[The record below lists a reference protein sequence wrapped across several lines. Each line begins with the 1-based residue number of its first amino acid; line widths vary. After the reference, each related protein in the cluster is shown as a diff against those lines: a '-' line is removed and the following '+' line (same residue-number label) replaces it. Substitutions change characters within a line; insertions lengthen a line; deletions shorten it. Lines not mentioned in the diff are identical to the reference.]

1 MATTTTNSNTDKSE
15 LDLKKCSV
23 EKLKKEDQPTEKPG
37 KKNVKLSRLKRRL
50 LKHVWLVRL
59 GILLGFIITVFLLFI
74 FIIFTFKK
82 SQANYYLGLVS
93 NFIFTPAEKI
103 KTIDNKTNIL
113 ILGKGGGNHEAP
125 DLTDTIMFASIDHQD
140 FSVSLISL
148 PRDIWIPELRAKLN
162 SAYYWGN
169 EKEKDGGL
177 KLAKSSVEKIVGQPV
192 QYGVVIDFEAFK
204 GVIDVLG
211 GIEVDVENSFVDEN
225 YPIPGKENDECLP
238 APAYADRQAGEGNLE
253 FKCRYETLR
262 FAQGKQHMD
271 GELALKFVRSR
282 NAEGDEG
289 TDFARAERQQ
299 KVIVAIKEKVLSR
312 EILFSFDKLIKLRDV
327 LLEYTETDID
337 MSTIAILARRF
348 LQSRENIN
356 SFVLPEDLLENPPK
370 LARYDYL
377 YVFIPKEKD
386 PSTDSVSSPQAS
398 SGQGWNEIH
407 EWVKCTLEV
416 SCN

>member
-1 MATTTTNSNTDKSE
+1 MTPTTNNSNTHQEKPSPKEKSTKKSE
-15 LDLKKCSV
+15 KENLPAKK
-23 EKLKKEDQPTEKPG
+23 LNKKKAQR
-37 KKNVKLSRLKRRL
+37 SRLKRRI

-74 FIIFTFKK
+74 FVIFTFKK
-82 SQANYYLGLVS
+82 SQTNYYLGLVS
-93 NFIFTPAEKI
+93 NFIFTPAEKV

-113 ILGKGGGNHEAP
+113 ILGKGGGSHEAP
-125 DLTDTIMFASIDHQD
+125 DLTDTIMFASINHNNS
-140 FSVSLISL
+140 SVTFVSL

-192 QYGVVIDFEAFK
+192 QYGVVIDFEAFRS
-204 GVIDVLG
+204 VIDVLG
-211 GIEVDVENSFVDEN
+211 GIEVNVENSFVDEK
-225 YPIPGKENDECLP
+225 YPIPGREDDEC
-238 APAYADRQAGEGNLE
+238 EGDLE
-253 FKCRYETLR
+253 FKCRYETLQ

-289 TDFARAERQQ
+289 TDFARAKRQQ

-312 EILFSFDKLIKLRDV
+312 EILFSLDKLVELRDV
-327 LLEYTETDID
+327 LLEYTETDIEVPT
-337 MSTIAILARRF
+337 MAILARRL
-348 LQSRENIN
+348 LQSRKDIN

-370 LARYDYL
+370 SARYDYL
-377 YVFIPKEKD
+377 YVYIPKEKD
-386 PSTDSVSSPQAS
+386 PSTS

-407 EWVKCTLEV
+407 EWVECVLARRN
-416 SCN
+416 CN